1 MNTQKIILPTISVGL
16 LITAREVTASV
27 MDLGLVA
34 ESLAVAGSF
43 LGGTLVGNTIGGL
56 TLGGYSLGGLTF
68 VGSHLN
74 DLINGQ
80 TVSAILADI
89 LGPQNNGT
97 ATFNVLG
104 DHGASGR
111 FVFNGGYTVTNGG
124 VTLSPLPVNA
134 TLTSCTPATPAG
146 GLPGCLTIGGAPVPL
161 NPYDPA
167 GLITNLERAQILGLP
182 FGLTN
187 GATVTSSLT
196 ATIPLGSVNGVDFQ
210 GEEILTEVHTVAGT
224 PEPASWSLAAVGV
237 AVLGWWRQRRSRRK

>member
-1 MNTQKIILPTISVGL
+1 MNTQRILLPTISVGL

-27 MDLGLVA
+27 IDFGLVA
-34 ESLAVAGSF
+34 ESLTVAATIVGP
-43 LGGTLVGNTIGGL
+43 TIAGNTIGGL
-56 TLGGYSLGGLTF
+56 TLGGYTLGGLTF

-167 GLITNLERAQILGLP
+167 GLITNLESAQILGLP
-182 FGLTN
+182 FGLSN
-187 GATVTSSLT
+187 GATVTSSIT
-196 ATIPLGSVNGVDFQ
+196 ATIPLGSLNGVDFQ
-210 GEEILTEVHTVAGT
+210 GEEIVTQVDAFTAT
-224 PEPASWSLAAVGV
+224 PEPASWSFAALGV
-237 AVLGWWRQRRSRRK
+237 AVMGWWRRRRSRRA

>member
-1 MNTQKIILPTISVGL
+1 MNTQKILLPTISVGL

-27 MDLGLVA
+27 MDFGLIA
-34 ESLAVAGSF
+34 ESLTVAG
-43 LGGTLVGNTIGGL
+43 TLFGNTITGNTIGGY
-56 TLGGYSLGGLTF
+56 TLGGLTF

-104 DHGASGR
+104 DRGASGR

-146 GLPGCLTIGGAPVPL
+146 GLPGCLTIGGAQVPL

-167 GLITNLERAQILGLP
+167 GLIVNLERAQILALP
-182 FGLTN
+182 FGLSN
-187 GATVTSSLT
+187 GATVTSSFT
-196 ATIPLGSVNGVDFQ
+196 ATIPLGSLNGVDFQ
-210 GEEILTEVHTVAGT
+210 GEEILTEVHTNVAGT

-237 AVLGWWRQRRSRRK
+237 AVLGWWRRRQSRRK